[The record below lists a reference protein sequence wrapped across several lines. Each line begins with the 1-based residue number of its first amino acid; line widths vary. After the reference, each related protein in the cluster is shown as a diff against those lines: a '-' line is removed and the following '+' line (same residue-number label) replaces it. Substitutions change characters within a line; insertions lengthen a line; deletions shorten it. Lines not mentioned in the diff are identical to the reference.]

1 MADPTTKK
9 IVDEMLASGAK
20 RLDAGDVYETPLRT
34 RITVVSGYAAAEGS
48 RVVCT
53 GAMTSHRQTNGLRPE
68 GERPPVE
75 RAFLYPIELTGT
87 SPPSSTVFLRP
98 RDEVRR

>member
-9 IVDEMLASGAK
+9 IVDEMLANGAK
-20 RLDAGDVYETPLRT
+20 RLEPGDVYETPLRT

-53 GAMTSHRQTNGLRPE
+53 GAMTSHRQTNGLKDDRPE
-68 GERPPVE
+68 PPKAAPTMPSRFE
-75 RAFLYPIELTGT
+75 ASQSSAAYTRASAGQW
-87 SPPSSTVFLRP
+87 
-98 RDEVRR
+98 

>member
-9 IVDEMLASGAK
+9 IVDEMLANGAK
-20 RLDAGDVYETPLRT
+20 RLDAGDIYETPLRT

-53 GAMTSHRQTNGLRPE
+53 GAMTSHRQANGLRPE
-68 GERPPVE
+68 GERPPAFVE
-75 RAFLYPIELTGT
+75 KAFSYPHELTGT
-87 SPPSSTVFLRP
+87 STPSSVFLRP
-98 RDEVRR
+98 R

>member
-9 IVDEMLASGAK
+9 IVDEMLANGAK
-20 RLDAGDVYETPLRT
+20 RLDPGDVYETPLRT

-53 GAMTSHRQTNGLRPE
+53 GAMTSHRQTNGLKDDRPD
-68 GERPPVE
+68 PVAPVTPSRFTMAQNSVAYT
-75 RAFLYPIELTGT
+75 RASTGQW
-87 SPPSSTVFLRP
+87 
-98 RDEVRR
+98 